1 MPTIDKLISESPVWA
16 LCVVLWLGAT
26 ASLGSC
32 AVVRLPLVIG
42 CVAGPG
48 LSKKRGVLVAALIA
62 IGLVLSY
69 VLLGLVL
76 MQSGGGAGKLL
87 HFNKYVF
94 WVLGVLLILTGL
106 WVSGL
111 FSTRLWP
118 ERWRGL
124 GARLQKATLPGTVF
138 LGVLSGL
145 LVVPGCPSCGESL
158 LALAGMI
165 AAQKLSVYGL
175 LLFASF
181 AVGQSLP
188 VLGVGVLTALVKPDV
203 IHKARTRICSLEHRM
218 QLVAGNVLMILGFY
232 LIVVG

>member
-1 MPTIDKLISESPVWA
+1 MPTIDRLISESPVWA

-32 AVVRLPLVIG
+32 TIIRLPLAIG
-42 CVAGPG
+42 CVVGPG

-62 IGLVLSY
+62 IGLALSY
-69 VLLGLVL
+69 VLLGVILIHT
-76 MQSGGGAGKLL
+76 GGGAGKLL
-87 HFNKYVF
+87 RFNKYLF
-94 WVLGVLLILTGL
+94 WILGVSLIFTGL
-106 WVSGL
+106 CVSGVL
-111 FSTRLWP
+111 STHLWP
-118 ERWRGL
+118 EKWRGF
-124 GARLQKATLPGTVF
+124 GDRLQKATLPGAVL
-138 LGVLSGL
+138 LGLLCGL
-145 LVVPGCPSCGESL
+145 LVVPGCPSCGEGL
-158 LALAGMI
+158 LALAGVV
-165 AAQKLSVYGL
+165 AAQELSAYGL

-188 VLGVGVLTALVKPDV
+188 VFGVGILTALVKPDV